1 MVLRGS
7 NLVQYTTVGKGLRQL
22 TNGTIEVLP
31 DGTTLTFNA
40 SNQLYIPNSAIST
53 NQIADNSITT
63 SKIQNSQ
70 ITKAKMTDTGRAIVD
85 IRYYENISA
94 TSSSYNTPFLLTG
107 WKLLRV
113 NVVTRGWA
121 SSTGNYWTIEI
132 HLLDTSLNDT
142 YLGTIMC
149 SPPSVNPYWAPTV
162 IGEFTADK
170 DYVIYTKFVKT
181 GSPPNF
187 IGYAEFVICPTDTVY
202 RY

>member
-22 TNGTIEVLP
+22 TDGTIEVLP

-40 SNQLYIPNSAIST
+40 SDQLYIPNSAIST

-85 IRYYENISA
+85 VRYYENISA
-94 TSSSYNTPFLLTG
+94 TSSNRNAPFLLTG
-107 WKLLRV
+107 WKLLKV
-113 NVVTRGWA
+113 HIVTVAWTA
-121 SSTGNYWTIEI
+121 TTGNYWTIEF
-132 HLLDTSLNDT
+132 HLLDVWGNDT
-142 YLGTIMC
+142 ALGSVTC
-149 SPPSVNPYWAPTV
+149 SPSSNYPNWIADAVV
-162 IGEFTADK
+162 DFTADRS
-170 DYVIYTKFVKT
+170 YLIYCKFVKT

-187 IGYAEFVICPTDTVY
+187 IGYVGYVICLTDSV
-202 RY
+202 